1 MDLRRT
7 RLLNISVF
15 AIALSLSALQ
25 AKAQQATFSLPFEV
39 HWGSAV
45 LEPGEYR
52 LSAPQATPSIRVFYL
67 YGHGTTQMALSA
79 TTATDPELRSSY
91 LQLVR
96 VGDTYFVH
104 EYISAA
110 TGRRFTFSVPKTI
123 RQELK
128 TAAQRKAIAVTPISP
143 TS

>member
-7 RLLNISVF
+7 RLFNISVF

-52 LSAPQATPSIRVFYL
+52 LSAPQATSTRIRVFYL
-67 YGHGTTQMALSA
+67 HGHGTTLRLSR
-79 TTATDPELRSSY
+79 E
-91 LQLVR
+91 VR
-96 VGDTYFVH
+96 QTV
-104 EYISAA
+104 
-110 TGRRFTFSVPKTI
+110 KTLLTV
-123 RQELK
+123 R
-128 TAAQRKAIAVTPISP
+128 
-143 TS
+143 